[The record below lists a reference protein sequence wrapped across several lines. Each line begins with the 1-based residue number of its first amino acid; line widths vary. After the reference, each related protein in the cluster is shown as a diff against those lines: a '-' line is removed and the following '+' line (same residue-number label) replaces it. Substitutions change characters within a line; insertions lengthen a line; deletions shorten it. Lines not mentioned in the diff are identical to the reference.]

1 MADLVTIVLPTYN
14 GEKYIKQML
23 DSIEKQDYRPIEII
37 VSDDCSKDN
46 TVGIIEKW
54 INDIN
59 DKQISVKLLKNTQNL
74 GLSGNVS
81 RATKYIQG
89 KYLFMAD
96 QDDLWKPYKISEQV
110 DYLEN
115 NLDCQVCICDR
126 SIINSQNKVV
136 CKSLFKY
143 LHASL
148 QKRDY
153 KMVMNRAIQYSANCM
168 CLRTEHLHNIF
179 PIPKQ
184 ICEHD
189 TFIAIMAAHYGKI
202 GYLNKALTLY
212 RIHDNNLSKQYA
224 LETNR
229 NVLKAAVIIKNGF
242 DKKNKRERIDPPIL
256 KAELKKRFNEEV
268 PKWSGNLYSGKIDN
282 VYVGTIEYIFL
293 NKNKW
298 KIFL

>member
-1 MADLVTIVLPTYN
+1 
-14 GEKYIKQML
+14 
-23 DSIEKQDYRPIEII
+23 
-37 VSDDCSKDN
+37 
-46 TVGIIEKW
+46 
-54 INDIN
+54 
-59 DKQISVKLLKNTQNL
+59 
-74 GLSGNVS
+74 
-81 RATKYIQG
+81 
-89 KYLFMAD
+89 
-96 QDDLWKPYKISEQV
+96 
-110 DYLEN
+110 
-115 NLDCQVCICDR
+115 
-126 SIINSQNKVV
+126 
-136 CKSLFKY
+136 
-143 LHASL
+143 
-148 QKRDY
+148 
-153 KMVMNRAIQYSANCM
+153 M

-282 VYVGTIEYIFL
+282 VYAETIEYIFL